1 MFIHSRLNRLFFKPG
16 TSSTFIFDL
25 VSMLFILLS
34 VVIVCLSSVD
44 SIYVQY
50 GYFLDVCEWIFTIL
64 FTLEYLLRL
73 FATPQPKRYAR
84 SFFGIVDF
92 VSIAPS
98 YLSLFF
104 PSGQYLVIIRIL
116 RVMRVFRILKLFKYV
131 SEMQLILD
139 TLVRSSR
146 KITVFVLMVLILV
159 TFLGSVMYLIEG
171 EKHGFSN
178 IPVSIYW
185 AIVTLT
191 TVGYGDISPQTGFGK
206 FISSIIMVLG
216 YCIIAVPTGLV
227 SVDISHSLKS
237 HKEETPSIKIE
248 DLSEQTVEIK

>member
-1 MFIHSRLNRLFFKPG
+1 
-16 TSSTFIFDL
+16 
-25 VSMLFILLS
+25 MLE
-34 VVIVCLSSVD
+34 V
-44 SIYVQY
+44 
-50 GYFLDVCEWIFTIL
+50 
-64 FTLEYLLRL
+64 
-73 FATPQPKRYAR
+73 
-84 SFFGIVDF
+84 FFGIVDF
-92 VSIAPS
+92 ISIVPT

-104 PSGQYLVIIRIL
+104 PSGQYLVILRIL
-116 RVMRVFRILKLFKYV
+116 RVMRVFRVLKLFKYV
-131 SEMQLILD
+131 SEMQLIIT

-146 KITVFVLMVLILV
+146 KIAVFVFMVLILV
-159 TFLGSVMYLIEG
+159 TFLGSLMYLIEG

-237 HKEETPSIKIE
+237 HKEETSSINIE
-248 DLSEQTVEIK
+248 EFSEESAMFK